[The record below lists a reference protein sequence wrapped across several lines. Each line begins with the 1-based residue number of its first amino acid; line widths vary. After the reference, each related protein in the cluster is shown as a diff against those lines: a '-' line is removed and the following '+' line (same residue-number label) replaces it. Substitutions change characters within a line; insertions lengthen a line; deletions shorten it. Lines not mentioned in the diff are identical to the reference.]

1 MKVDLGQTVVTC
13 GVEAQARKDEGFTM
27 HIFKCLTRHGEGDW
41 GDSRDKAQNDEALRT
56 GNDRLIGV
64 YKDATHPTLM
74 IITEW
79 NRSVTTIL
87 FPEEY

>member
-13 GVEAQARKDEGFTM
+13 GVEAQARKDEEFTM

-41 GDSRDKAQNDEALRT
+41 GDSQDKALNDEALKD
-56 GNDRLIGV
+56 GNDRLLSV
-64 YKDATHPTLM
+64 YKHITYPTLM

-79 NRSVTTIL
+79 DRSVTTIM
-87 FPEEY
+87 FPKEY